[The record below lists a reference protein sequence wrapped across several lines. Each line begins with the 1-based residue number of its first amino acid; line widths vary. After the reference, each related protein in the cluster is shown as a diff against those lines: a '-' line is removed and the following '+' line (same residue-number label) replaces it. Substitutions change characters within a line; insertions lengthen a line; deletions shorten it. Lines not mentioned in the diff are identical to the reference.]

1 MAGGGAVVNQTKK
14 SKVIDLLMERCD
26 PHHGFPPADL
36 ADLRLGLERMTHEQ
50 LRILLYFFLRRKR
63 REATGAV

>member
-1 MAGGGAVVNQTKK
+1 MAEHKRLNKSTKGEI
-14 SKVIDLLMERCD
+14 VDLFVERCD
-26 PHHGFPPADL
+26 APHGFPPADL
-36 ADLRLGLERMTHEQ
+36 ADLRLGLERMKHEQ